1 MDAALNEDPAPAP
14 PAGSKAGRNES
25 RKLLATLA
33 NNLCAASL
41 IAGVLQPALTLLRQ
55 EHPLT
60 FSDVVAA
67 LVFGLAGLTLH
78 LVGRAFVATLED

>member
-1 MDAALNEDPAPAP
+1 MDATLDEEAARPSPL
-14 PAGSKAGRNES
+14 GSKAGRNES

-41 IAGVLQPALTLLRQ
+41 IAGVLQPALTLVRQ
-55 EHPLT
+55 ERPLT

-78 LVGRAFVATLED
+78 LVGRTFVSTLED

>member
-1 MDAALNEDPAPAP
+1 MDATLDEDPAAAP
-14 PAGSKAGRNES
+14 PMGSKAGRNES

-41 IAGVLQPALTLLRQ
+41 IAGILQPALTLVRQ
-55 EHPLT
+55 ERPL
-60 FSDVVAA
+60 SIGDVVAA

-78 LVGRAFVATLED
+78 LMGRAFVVALED

>member
-1 MDAALNEDPAPAP
+1 LAH
-14 PAGSKAGRNES
+14 

-41 IAGVLQPALTLLRQ
+41 IAGILQPALTLIRQ
-55 EHPLT
+55 ERPL
-60 FSDVVAA
+60 SIGDVVAA
-67 LVFGLAGLTLH
+67 LVFGLAALILH